1 MGDFR
6 FGKIWSFRDRNDR
19 GETQRL
25 NGRES
30 KAFSPCHLLGGELR
44 LVQSHTLERAPHAL
58 GLVWPSQ
65 IYCLALK

>member
-1 MGDFR
+1 MVGDFR

-30 KAFSPCHLLGGELR
+30 KAFSPCHLLG
-44 LVQSHTLERAPHAL
+44 
-58 GLVWPSQ
+58 
-65 IYCLALK
+65 